1 MIEKGLG
8 KNGRRQFK
16 SEEKDLGMMI
26 SSISLGLF
34 FYFQVPFFFF
44 FFSSPFF
51 LRRCPFGPVANT
63 NAPLPPSPPPQRY
76 FVL

>member
-44 FFSSPFF
+44 FFQVPFF
-51 LRRCPFGPVANT
+51 
-63 NAPLPPSPPPQRY
+63 
-76 FVL
+76 